1 MTMTDAETQETEN
14 TRDVCI
20 VGAGPAGLTAGLFTA
35 RAGLETLIINAGEP
49 ILRRNAHLENVP
61 GFPVGLNSRLFLDM
75 LTDQVERNGGELTEA
90 QVTNVTESEDGQFAV
105 MTADERVIQSD
116 YVICASW
123 AESNYVADID
133 EIGLMKRGSKTYID
147 ANEDGETGVDG
158 LYVTGRLAGEP
169 HQTVVAAGHG
179 AKVALSVIHDS
190 DVPFYNDWV
199 APDGYFTGR
208 GRDVPPGCEE
218 IDEEERQRRE
228 QQSMAVMQEY
238 FDSPHPETP
247 TQHPSVREE

>member
-1 MTMTDAETQETEN
+1 MTTTEAETQEAEN
-14 TRDVCI
+14 TWDVCI
-20 VGAGPAGLTAGLFTA
+20 VGGGPAGLTAGLFTA
-35 RAGLETLIINAGEP
+35 RAGLDTLIVNAGEP

-61 GFPVGLNSRLFLDM
+61 GFPAGVNSRLFLDM
-75 LTDQVERNGGELTEA
+75 LTDQVERNDCELAEAEVVDVSEAADGGFE
-90 QVTNVTESEDGQFAV
+90 VT
-105 MTADERVIQSD
+105 TADEQAIAAE

-133 EIGLMKRGSKTYID
+133 EVGLMKRGSKTYID

-169 HQTVVAAGHG
+169 HQTVVASGHG

-208 GRDVPPGCEE
+208 GREVPPGCEE
-218 IDEEERQRRE
+218 IDEEERKRRE